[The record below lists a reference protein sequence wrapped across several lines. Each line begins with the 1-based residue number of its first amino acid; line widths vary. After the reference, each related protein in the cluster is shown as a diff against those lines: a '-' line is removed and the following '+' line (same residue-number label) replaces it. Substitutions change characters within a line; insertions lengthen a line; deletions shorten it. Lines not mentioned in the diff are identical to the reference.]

1 MGPPPLVPASLV
13 PASLVPAISL
23 LVLLVAAAGAAGS
36 ARAQPVRSAP
46 DTADTS
52 RASVFEEGARGE
64 ARLPGLAPADT
75 TADTTA
81 ASRAP
86 LPEPERTGVKRTL
99 IRRYQAARH
108 RLLARRMLDAR
119 PRPVPVRGPA
129 WLPVSDTLGL
139 AVGPAH
145 EPAPDRRAR
154 GFPVGDVRVVPHLGH
169 GWFTERFEDT
179 DWSYL
184 GTSRALSLFDTT
196 RTRELRARM
205 QAQFGAPTR
214 TLGDFESAEAREE
227 AGHPQ
232 FEYWFVVNGE
242 LPVIVSD
249 VDGPRDRG
257 VILATAA
264 RHRDSL
270 KALRRALLAPIR
282 APERSAYADY
292 YHEPETGRW
301 YRTGF
306 DGRAFFRERVYPYE
320 IVPGRRAWVDP
331 VTTDPAHPDAST
343 SGSAGRSASETEA
356 PGSR

>member
-1 MGPPPLVPASLV
+1 VWPSTLVPST
-13 PASLVPAISL
+13 LVPAISL
-23 LVLLVAAAGAAGS
+23 LVLLMAGAGAAGS

-52 RASVFEEGARGE
+52 RTSVFDGDARDE

-75 TADTTA
+75 AADSTS

-86 LPEPERTGVKRTL
+86 LPEAERTEVKRNL

-119 PRPVPVRGPA
+119 PHPVPGRGPV
-129 WLPVSDTLGL
+129 WLPVTDTLGL
-139 AVGPAH
+139 ALAPSS
-145 EPAPDRRAR
+145 EPASDRETRR
-154 GFPVGDVRVVPHLGH
+154 FPIDDVRVVAHLGH
-169 GWFTERFEDT
+169 TWFTERFGDT
-179 DWSYL
+179 NWSYL
-184 GTSRALSLFDTT
+184 GTSRSLSLFDTT
-196 RTRELRARM
+196 RTRELRARL

-227 AGHPQ
+227 ADYPQ

-270 KALRRALLAPIR
+270 KALRRALLNPIR

-292 YHEPETGRW
+292 YYEPETGRW
-301 YRTGF
+301 YRVGF

-331 VTTDPAHPDAST
+331 VTTDPADPDAST
-343 SGSAGRSASETEA
+343 PRPTGRGTSETEA